1 MAQAELNVNA
11 RARTGKGSARALR
24 RQNLVPAVVY
34 GKGVEP
40 LAISVDPKA
49 LKKALDP
56 QAGWNTLLTLKGDGP
71 FDGKQVIVKDMQIDP
86 IRRDVLHVDFQAVDL
101 KSKVSVMV
109 PVVTVGKS
117 EGEKLGGNLE
127 VIRHELEVVCL
138 PAAIP
143 SAIEVDVTHLQ
154 IGDVL
159 HVADIKAP
167 EGVEIPYDV
176 NFTVVTCTGHKAE
189 EAGGE
194 GEEGAVEEAAQA
206 SEED

>member
-11 RARTGKGSARALR
+11 RVRTGKGGARALR
-24 RQNLVPAVVY
+24 RENLVPAVVY
-34 GKGVEP
+34 GKGMEP
-40 LAISVDPKA
+40 VAISVDPKVLA
-49 LKKALDP
+49 KTLDP

-86 IRRDVLHVDFQAVDL
+86 LRREVQHVDFQAVDL
-101 KSKVSVMV
+101 KAKVNVMV

-117 EGEKLGGNLE
+117 EGEKMGGNLE

-138 PAAIP
+138 PTAIP
-143 SAIEVDVTHLQ
+143 SAIEIDVTDLN

-159 HVADIKAP
+159 HVAEVPAP

-176 NFTVVTCTGHKAE
+176 NFTVLTCTGHKAE
-189 EAGGE
+189 AEE
-194 GEEGAVEEAAQA
+194 GEEAEAAEEAAPET
-206 SEED
+206 EED